1 MQWIEFEEHICISNY
16 ECPRRKE
23 KHWLK
28 SDIHFLIRLVLY
40 NSVVSWHTCSL
51 QNVSDECKNNNPS
64 AKLETNTMKKCN
76 RTKRSNLKHKNRTT
90 HSTFYT
96 VEYNVAIANS
106 LAGSVSVCL
115 RTRSGWMIIRNFSL
129 SFSHFHFVVVDD
141 WLVSDWRNFF
151 LVPMRAQRSTSKMM
165 CVFACNP
172 RFCASVSL
180 TWHGRWQKTKK
191 WRLFH
196 WKTRIFKE

>member
-1 MQWIEFEEHICISNY
+1 M
-16 ECPRRKE
+16 
-23 KHWLK
+23 
-28 SDIHFLIRLVLY
+28 
-40 NSVVSWHTCSL
+40 VSWHTCSL